1 MIILK
6 NSKYYTK
13 ENKLGKTSEMTDGFY
28 FILSITG
35 LNKLNVWEDNDDE
48 KGFSLTHWCT

>member
-35 LNKLNVWEDNDDE
+35 LNKLNV
-48 KGFSLTHWCT
+48 